1 MQVTITFRHMDPS
14 QPMRFYALERLSGV
28 TKRLNSRPIG
38 GWGPLAVA
46 SNQRHNATRGWKRKP
61 RRGKHQVR
69 AHLPRS
75 GLTHAVTHPIS
86 SGGNIE
92 WLGMAKP
99 AHVNVTTA
107 KSIHRNARTTGAQ
120 THHRTSSPLPAAPA
134 TPAINI
140 IIREETFSARP
151 LRVDDAVM
159 QLSLVE
165 TGFLVFNDVDTGL
178 ISVVY
183 RRKDGITV

>member
-14 QPMRFYALERLSGV
+14 QPMRFYALERLSAV
-28 TKRLNSRPIG
+28 TKCLNSG
-38 GWGPLAVA
+38 SGP
-46 SNQRHNATRGWKRKP
+46 
-61 RRGKHQVR
+61 
-69 AHLPRS
+69 
-75 GLTHAVTHPIS
+75 THAVTHRIS
-86 SGGNIE
+86 SGGNME
-92 WLGMAKP
+92 WSAMTKP
-99 AHVNVTTA
+99 AHVNVTQA
-107 KSIHRNARTTGAQ
+107 KSVHGNARTTGAQ
-120 THHRTSSPLPAAPA
+120 THHSTSSPLPAAPA